1 MADKVIYTP
10 IVLNPSVDLNYWLK
24 RLDTS
29 IFKQPYH
36 NIIKVPKV
44 CKPKNK
50 NILGTNLIYNPES
63 PLL

>member
-1 MADKVIYTP
+1 MDDKLIYIP

-50 NILGTNLIYNPES
+50 TILGISVIYNRVS